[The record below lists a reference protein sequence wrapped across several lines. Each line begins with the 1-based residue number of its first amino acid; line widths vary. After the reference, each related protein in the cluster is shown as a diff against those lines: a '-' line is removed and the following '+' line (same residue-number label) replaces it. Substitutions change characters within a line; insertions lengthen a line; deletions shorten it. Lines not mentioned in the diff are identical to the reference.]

1 MRQALR
7 HGRWLVLNLDM
18 RRLADRVAIVTGGAQ
33 GIGGAT
39 ARLLADEGAR
49 VLVVDVD
56 AAAAVRNVE
65 TIQAAGGT
73 AEAMECDVS
82 TEAGVR
88 AMVERA
94 VTHLGRLDIVINNA
108 YAFRPRADAIATTE
122 EEWDRGFDI
131 GLKAMFR
138 AAKFAVP
145 HMRQSGGGVM
155 VNMSSVHGLLAA
167 PGSLVYETVKAG
179 VIGLTRQLAVEY
191 GPDGVRV
198 NAICPGHIVT
208 ERMEQR
214 WRDHEDVLGFFAEQY
229 PLRRTGKPVDIANAV
244 VFLCSDEASFITGH
258 ALVVDGGLSIQL
270 QEDLGVR
277 LARYAQEHPLNWLP
291 D

>member
-1 MRQALR
+1 
-7 HGRWLVLNLDM
+7 M
-18 RRLADRVAIVTGGAQ
+18 RRLTDRVAIVTGGAW

-39 ARLLADEGAR
+39 ARVLGNEGAR
-49 VLVVDVD
+49 VLVADVD
-56 AAAAVRNVE
+56 AAGAAR
-65 TIQAAGGT
+65 TADAIQASGGT

-88 AMVERA
+88 AMVDRA
-94 VTHLGRLDIVINNA
+94 VSHLGRLDIVINNA
-108 YAFRPRADAIATTE
+108 YAFRPRTDAVSTSD
-122 EEWDRGFDI
+122 EEWDRSFDV

-145 HMRQSGGGVM
+145 HMRQAGGGAM
-155 VNMSSVHGLLAA
+155 VNMSSVHGLLNA
-167 PGSLVYETVKAG
+167 PGSLVYETLKAG

-191 GPDGVRV
+191 GPDGIRV

-208 ERMEQR
+208 ERLEER
-214 WRDHEDVLGFFAEQY
+214 WRDHQDVLRFFAEQY
-229 PLRRTGKPVDIANAV
+229 PLRRTGKPVDIANAIA
-244 VFLCSDEASFITGH
+244 FLCSDEASFITGQ

-277 LARYAQEHPLNWLP
+277 LARYAQEHPLRWL
-291 D
+291 DD

>member
-1 MRQALR
+1 
-7 HGRWLVLNLDM
+7 M
-18 RRLADRVAIVTGGAQ
+18 RRLADRVAVVTGGAW

-39 ARLLADEGAR
+39 ARLLAEEGAR

-56 AAAAVRNVE
+56 AAGAVRNAE
-65 TIQAAGGT
+65 RIQAAGGT
-73 AEAMECDVS
+73 AEAIECDVG

-94 VTHLGRLDIVINNA
+94 VNQLGRLDMVINNA
-108 YAFRPRADAIATTE
+108 YAFRPRSDAISTAE
-122 EEWDRGFDI
+122 DEWDRSFDL

-145 HMRQSGGGVM
+145 HMREAGGGVM
-155 VNMSSVHGLLAA
+155 INMSSVHGLLNA
-167 PGSLVYETVKAG
+167 PGSLVYETLKAG

-191 GPDGVRV
+191 GPDGIRV

-208 ERMEQR
+208 ERMEER
-214 WRDHEDVLGFFAEQY
+214 WRDHQDVLRFFAEQY
-229 PLRRTGKPVDIANAV
+229 PLRRTGTPMDIANAIA
-244 VFLCSDEASFITGH
+244 FLCSDDASFITGQ

-277 LARYAQEHPLNWLP
+277 LARYAQDHPVNWLS

>member
-1 MRQALR
+1 
-7 HGRWLVLNLDM
+7 M
-18 RRLADRVAIVTGGAQ
+18 RRLADRVAIVTGGAW

-39 ARLLADEGAR
+39 ARLLAEEGAR

-56 AAAAVRNVE
+56 AAGAVRNAE
-65 TIQAAGGT
+65 RIQAAGGT
-73 AEAMECDVS
+73 AEAIECDVG

-94 VTHLGRLDIVINNA
+94 VNQLGRLDMVINNA
-108 YAFRPRADAIATTE
+108 YAFRPRSDAISTAE
-122 EEWDRGFDI
+122 DEWDRSFDL

-145 HMRQSGGGVM
+145 HMREAGGGVM
-155 VNMSSVHGLLAA
+155 INMSSVHGLLNA
-167 PGSLVYETVKAG
+167 PGSLVYETLKAG

-191 GPDGVRV
+191 GPDGIRV

-208 ERMEQR
+208 ERMEER
-214 WRDHEDVLGFFAEQY
+214 WRDHQDVFRFFAEQY
-229 PLRRTGKPVDIANAV
+229 PLRRTGTPVDIANAI
-244 VFLCSDEASFITGH
+244 VFLCSDDASFITGQ

-277 LARYAQEHPLNWLP
+277 LARYAQEHPVNWLS

>member
-1 MRQALR
+1 
-7 HGRWLVLNLDM
+7 M
-18 RRLADRVAIVTGGAQ
+18 RRLADRVAVVTGGAW

-39 ARLLADEGAR
+39 ARLLAEEGAR

-56 AAAAVRNVE
+56 AAGAVRNAE
-65 TIQAAGGT
+65 RIQAAGGT
-73 AEAMECDVS
+73 AEAIECDVG

-94 VTHLGRLDIVINNA
+94 VNQLGRLDMVINNA
-108 YAFRPRADAIATTE
+108 YAFRPRSDAISTAE
-122 EEWDRGFDI
+122 DEWDRSFDL

-145 HMRQSGGGVM
+145 HMREAGGGVM
-155 VNMSSVHGLLAA
+155 INMSSVHGLLNA
-167 PGSLVYETVKAG
+167 PGSLVYETLKAG

-191 GPDGVRV
+191 GPDGIRV

-208 ERMEQR
+208 ERMEER
-214 WRDHEDVLGFFAEQY
+214 WRDHQDVFRFFAEQY
-229 PLRRTGKPVDIANAV
+229 PLRRTGTPVDIANAI
-244 VFLCSDEASFITGH
+244 VFLCSDDASFITGQ

-277 LARYAQEHPLNWLP
+277 LARYAQDHPVNWLS

>member
-1 MRQALR
+1 
-7 HGRWLVLNLDM
+7 M
-18 RRLADRVAIVTGGAQ
+18 RRLADRVAIVTGGAW

-39 ARLLADEGAR
+39 ARLLAEEGAR

-56 AAAAVRNVE
+56 AAGAVRNAE
-65 TIQAAGGT
+65 RIQAAGGA
-73 AEAMECDVS
+73 AEAIECDVG

-94 VTHLGRLDIVINNA
+94 VNQLGRLDMVINNA
-108 YAFRPRADAIATTE
+108 YAFRPRSDAISTAE
-122 EEWDRGFDI
+122 DEWDRSFDL

-145 HMRQSGGGVM
+145 HLREAGGGVM
-155 VNMSSVHGLLAA
+155 INMSSVHGLLNA
-167 PGSLVYETVKAG
+167 PGSLVYETLKAG

-191 GPDGVRV
+191 GPDGIRV

-208 ERMEQR
+208 ERMEER
-214 WRDHEDVLGFFAEQY
+214 WRDHQDVFRFFAEQY
-229 PLRRTGKPVDIANAV
+229 PLRRTGTPVDIANAI
-244 VFLCSDEASFITGH
+244 VFLCSDDASFITGQ

-277 LARYAQEHPLNWLP
+277 LARYAQEHPVSWLS